1 MPDSI
6 ARAPGSSHP
15 GPDPDTEVMHDPRTA
30 AFVRDLNHAYERV
43 HTAKED
49 AFWTAYM
56 GTADDAVAARS
67 ELARRE
73 VELQTFLADPQRLRA
88 VRAAIAEAEALL
100 DASPDVPRP
109 HADDMTALSG
119 WLATFEAHTIDS
131 APARALQDEIV
142 ALEAA
147 LAGERARLELRVR
160 DATGATQPASTVKLG
175 VLLASDPNES
185 IRKSAWDALRS
196 IEPHVLS
203 RGFLD
208 VVRKRNELGRALGA
222 EDYYDWKVRRVEG
235 LSKAEVFA
243 HLDDLEVRTRDSARR
258 ALDGL
263 VAAKGAEAA
272 RPWNLRHAVG
282 GDVTTAQDPYF
293 PFAKALERYG
303 RSFAALGIDYR
314 GATLVLD
321 LVDRPGKYEN
331 GFMHGP
337 VPAWR
342 ERGAWRPARIQFTA
356 NAIPGMVGAGRR
368 ALETLFHE
376 GGHAAHFA
384 NIDMPGPCFSQEFAP
399 TSVAFSELQSMF
411 LDSLVSDP
419 DWQRR
424 YARDTHG
431 AAMPVELIERGIR
444 AAQPFAAWNL
454 RAMVAVCAAERAIYE
469 IPDAELTAERVLE
482 TIRDVERRLLF
493 LDEGSPRPT
502 LSVPHLLAG
511 ESSAYYHG
519 YVLAEIA
526 VHQTRAFFRG
536 RDGHLVDD
544 ARIGPDLREH
554 YWSPGNSL
562 TFLDFVENL
571 TGEPLSSAAIA
582 AHVNRGTDEALA
594 EARADV
600 AREPSIPRHT
610 GPIDLGARIRV
621 VHGRTEIADTARGGF
636 EAACADF
643 ERWIAR

>member
-1 MPDSI
+1 MT
-6 ARAPGSSHP
+6 
-15 GPDPDTEVMHDPRTA
+15 DTSTA
-30 AFVRDLNHAYERV
+30 EFVHDLNHAYERI
-43 HTAKED
+43 HRAKED

-56 GTADDAVAARS
+56 GTADDPDAARS

-73 VELQTFLADPQRLRA
+73 VELQAFLSDPLRLSS
-88 VRAAIAEAEALL
+88 VRSAIARAEAAL
-100 DASPDVPRP
+100 DEPPESPRP
-109 HADDMTALSG
+109 HEDDVQALAG
-119 WLATFEAHTIDS
+119 WLATFEAHVIDS
-131 APARALQDEIV
+131 APARALQAEIV

-160 DATGATQPASTVKLG
+160 DESGVSRPASSVKLG
-175 VLLASDPNES
+175 VLLASDRDES
-185 IRKSAWDALRS
+185 VRRSAWDALRG
-196 IEPHVLS
+196 IETHVVAH
-203 RGFLD
+203 GFLE
-208 VVRKRNELGRALGA
+208 VVRKRNELGRMLGA

-235 LSKAEVFA
+235 LTKAQVFE
-243 HLDDLEVRTRDSARR
+243 HLDDLERRTRDSALR
-258 ALDGL
+258 ALEGL
-263 VAAKGAEAA
+263 VAAKGLDAK
-272 RPWNLRHAVG
+272 RPWNLRYAVG

-384 NIDMPGPCFSQEFAP
+384 NVDMPSPCFSQEFAP

-411 LDSLVSDP
+411 LDSFVSDP
-419 DWQRR
+419 DWQQR
-424 YARDTHG
+424 YARDIDG
-431 AAMPVELIERGIR
+431 APIPAELVERGIR
-444 AAQPFAAWNL
+444 ASQPFAAWNL
-454 RAMVAVCAAERAIYE
+454 RAMVAVCVAERAIYE
-469 IPDAELTAERVLE
+469 IPDAELSADRVLAA
-482 TIRDVERRLLF
+482 IRDAERRLLF
-493 LDEGSPRPT
+493 LEEGSPRPS

-526 VHQTRAFFRG
+526 VQQTRAFFRA
-536 RDGHLVDD
+536 RDGHLVDNP
-544 ARIGPDLREH
+544 RIGPDLREH
-554 YWSPGNSL
+554 YWRPGNSL

-582 AHVNRGTDEALA
+582 ARVNRGTDEALS
-594 EARADV
+594 EMRADL
-600 AREPSIPRHT
+600 AREPSIPRHA
-610 GPIDLGARIRV
+610 GLVELNARIRV
-621 VHGRTEIADTARGGF
+621 VHGREEIADSSRGGY
-636 EAACADF
+636 AGLCSDF
-643 ERWIAR
+643 ERWIGRETAITPRR

>member
-1 MPDSI
+1 MSAADT
-6 ARAPGSSHP
+6 AR
-15 GPDPDTEVMHDPRTA
+15 
-30 AFVRDLNHAYERV
+30 FVHDLNHSYERV

-56 GTADDAVAARS
+56 GTADDASSARQ

-73 VELQTFLADPQRLRA
+73 IALQDFLSSPERLRS
-88 VRAAIAEAEALL
+88 VRAAIDAAESTL
-100 DASPDVPRP
+100 DAPPDVARP
-109 HADDMTALSG
+109 DAEDLQSLAG
-119 WLATFEAHTIDS
+119 WLATFEAHAIDS
-131 APARALQDEIV
+131 APARALQEEIV
-142 ALEAA
+142 AMEAE
-147 LAGERARLELRVR
+147 LAGARARLQLRVR
-160 DATGATQPASTVKLG
+160 TADGATEPASLVKVG
-175 VLLASDPNES
+175 VLLGTDPDE
-185 IRKSAWDALRS
+185 RVRRSAWDALRS
-196 IEPHVLS
+196 VEPYVLAQ
-203 RGFLD
+203 GFLD
-208 VVRKRNELGRALGA
+208 VVKKRNELGRMLGA

-243 HLDDLEVRTRDSARR
+243 HLADLEERTRDAGRR
-258 ALDGL
+258 ALDDL
-263 VAAKGAEAA
+263 VRAKGRDAA
-272 RPWNLRHAVG
+272 RPWNVKHAVS
-282 GDVTTAQDPYF
+282 GDLTAAQDPYF
-293 PFAKALERYG
+293 PFASALERWG
-303 RSFAALGIDYR
+303 RSFAALGIGYR

-384 NIDMPGPCFSQEFAP
+384 NVDMPAPCFAQEFAP

-419 DWQRR
+419 DWQAR
-424 YARDTHG
+424 YTG
-431 AAMPVELIERGIR
+431 MPHELALRGV
-444 AAQPFAAWNL
+444 ATAQPFAAWNL
-454 RAMVAVCAAERAIYE
+454 RAMVAVCEAERAIYE
-469 IPDAELTAERVLE
+469 IPDGELSADAVLSV
-482 TIRDVERRLLF
+482 IRGAERRLLF

-502 LSVPHLLAG
+502 LSVPHLLSG

-526 VHQTRAFFRG
+526 VHQTRAFFRQ
-536 RDGHLVDD
+536 RDGRLLDD
-544 ARIGPDLREH
+544 ARVGPDLREH
-554 YWSPGNSL
+554 YWRPGNSL

-571 TGEPLSSAAIA
+571 TGAPLSSAAIA
-582 AHVNRGTDEALA
+582 SRANRTVDEALA
-594 EARADV
+594 EARADL

-610 GPIDLGARIRV
+610 GPVELDARVRV
-621 VHGRTEIADTARGGF
+621 VHGREEVADTERGGF
-636 EAACADF
+636 EGACADF
-643 ERWIAR
+643 ARWIGQRSRS